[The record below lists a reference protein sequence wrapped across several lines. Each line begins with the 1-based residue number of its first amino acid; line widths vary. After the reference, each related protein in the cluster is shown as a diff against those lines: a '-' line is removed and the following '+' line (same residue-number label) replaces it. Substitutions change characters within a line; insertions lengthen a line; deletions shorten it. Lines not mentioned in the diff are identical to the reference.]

1 MEALLLALGKSIYYV
16 RTGVTK
22 RPYSIHPLFIFY
34 YQLLTLKVGK
44 QYQGGRV
51 LPYDKDK
58 NINVKK

>member
-44 QYQGGRV
+44 QYQGVGYFHMTRTKI
-51 LPYDKDK
+51 LM
-58 NINVKK
+58 